1 MEILKNT
8 ILKLIYRQGTD
19 TQRQHIVFDLGEPIY
34 TTDSER
40 LYIGNGILSG
50 GNIAS
55 NLFLGYSTDVT
66 TFSNAE
72 VGDVA
77 FDINSN
83 KLYGLSATPSNDIE
97 NWANVGGVYHASD
110 NKISIDSSNLI
121 SINEEFLAYATLSS
135 NWENTHTQVNSLST
149 NWNNS
154 YNQVT
159 SLSSNWNNS
168 YNQVKSLSSN
178 WNNSYNQVTSLSSN
192 WQNTYSQVNSLST
205 NWNNSYNQVTSLSS
219 DWQNTYAQ
227 MSGVVLTNTITLSS
241 GVVGYEGIS
250 PITNFNPLEKS
261 VNIRLKRIMAKYD
274 SELSSFSTENI
285 TTSTR
290 LSAGHYNFTYSPIDS
305 LQIPL
310 VQTINN
316 MDILLYPRVISNTLS
331 SCDVVVL
338 SSNLST
344 VDKDFVLK
352 IDY

>member
-1 MEILKNT
+1 VGYISSSGSLLIEIIQNMEILKNT

-159 SLSSNWNNS
+159 SLSS
-168 YNQVKSLSSN
+168 
-178 WNNSYNQVTSLSSN
+178 
-192 WQNTYSQVNSLST
+192 
-205 NWNNSYNQVTSLSS
+205 

>member
-159 SLSSNWNNS
+159 SLSS
-168 YNQVKSLSSN
+168 
-178 WNNSYNQVTSLSSN
+178 
-192 WQNTYSQVNSLST
+192 
-205 NWNNSYNQVTSLSS
+205 